1 MILEGDSGGNIYG
14 ESPKESY
21 MDRIMKDNDIEN
33 DGNIYSSS
41 ARGGGSINLSA
52 LDPEK
57 IFGNEAY
64 VQIIIVV
71 LIVASII
78 LS

>member
-41 ARGGGSINLSA
+41 AHGGGSINLSD

-71 LIVASII
+71 LIVVSIL

>member
-21 MDRIMKDNDIEN
+21 MDRIMKDVDTEIDSNS
-33 DGNIYSSS
+33 YSSS
-41 ARGGGSINLSA
+41 AHGGGSINFSD

-71 LIVASII
+71 LILLSIV